1 MKFRSIV
8 AMLIV
13 IAMAVSTARADEGM
27 WLLNMIGKNYKQM
40 KAQGFRLKAKDVYN
54 VKNASLKDAVV
65 VFGGYCTG
73 EIVSSQGLIFTN
85 HHCGYTAIQQHSSTD
100 HDYIKDGFWANR
112 LEDEIPTPGLY
123 ISILQDI
130 QDVTDAVVNGTT
142 KGMDEDK
149 RAEIIEANITSLEAA
164 YQKKYPEEKFY
175 TVEIKPFFEG
185 NAYYMMA
192 YLKYND
198 VRMVGTPQD
207 AIGKFGGDTD
217 NWMWPRHTCDFSVFR
232 VYTDKNG
239 NPAEYSADNVPMTP
253 KRYLSINANGYKE
266 GDFAMVMGFPGT
278 TQRYSTSY
286 EIENDI
292 LTNGYRAK
300 IRGVRQE
307 VLRADMEA
315 SQEIHIKYAT
325 KYAHSS
331 NYWKNAIESNKSLK
345 ALNIVGV
352 KQNQEDDFA
361 KWYKAVNASAE
372 YEDVLPSIAKA
383 CADIRDIDK
392 NNMYVQEC
400 MLQGM
405 ELIMHAYNI
414 FAFLVQPD
422 GKTKEE
428 FVNEMHTF
436 YKDYSRE
443 TDYKSSL
450 AMAKL
455 YMEDIDEEYYPAF
468 LQGTDA
474 KSAVDKLFQSKFTT
488 KEGFDEFVNGN
499 DYESLL
505 SDPAV
510 EAMRGVLTIYFQ
522 LREQGNDIN
531 NSLSAARRVYCKGIN
546 KMNAGQNLYPDANF
560 TERLTFGK
568 VCSYKD
574 PSWDAGNPAPQ
585 VDGRSGDTF
594 KFFTT
599 SEGILQK
606 EKPGDYEFDVPAKL
620 HELLV
625 NKDFGPYADKDGTLH
640 TCFLTDNDIT
650 GGNSGSPVLDANGN
664 LIGLAFDGNSEAMCG
679 DWIFRDDVQRCINV
693 DIRYVLFIIDK
704 FAGCKRIID
713 ELTFVK

>member
-1 MKFRSIV
+1 MKFKSFI
-8 AMLIV
+8 ATLLV
-13 IAMAVSTARADEGM
+13 IAMSLSAARADEGM
-27 WLLNMIGKNYKQM
+27 WLLNLIGKNYKQM
-40 KAQGFRLKAKDVYN
+40 KAQGFRLKAQDVYN
-54 VKNASLKDAVV
+54 VKKASLKDAIV

-73 EIVSSQGLIFTN
+73 EIVSNQGLIFTN

-100 HDYIKDGFWANR
+100 HDYIKDGFWAYR

-130 QDVTDAVVNGTT
+130 KDVTADVN
-142 KGMDEDK
+142 KGITSNMAEQK
-149 RAEIIEANITSLEAA
+149 RQELIEANINDLEAKF
-164 YQKKYPEEKFY
+164 QKLYPEDKFY
-175 TVEIKPFFEG
+175 TIEIKPFFEG

-239 NPAEYSADNVPMTP
+239 NPAEYSSDNVPMTP
-253 KRYLSINANGYKE
+253 KRFLKINANGYKE

-300 IRGVRQE
+300 IRGIRQD
-307 VLRADMEA
+307 VLHADMEA
-315 SQEIHIKYAT
+315 SQEIHIKYAS

-331 NYWKNAIESNKSLK
+331 NYWKNAIESNKSLR

-352 KQNQEDDFA
+352 KQGIEDDFA
-361 KWYKAVNASAE
+361 KWYKAKGRSSE
-372 YEDVLPSIAKA
+372 FEDALPSIAKA
-383 CADIRDIDK
+383 CADSRENDK
-392 NNMYVQEC
+392 NYLYLSEC

-414 FAFLVQPD
+414 FAYILQPD
-422 GKTKEE
+422 DKTKED
-428 FVNEMHTF
+428 FVKEMHTF
-436 YKDYSRE
+436 YKDYSKS
-443 TDYKSSL
+443 TDYKASL
-450 AMAKL
+450 AMVKL
-455 YMEDIDEEYYPAF
+455 YMEDVDQEYYPEF
-468 LQGTDA
+468 MKGKEPQEI
-474 KSAVDKLFQSKFTT
+474 VDNLFETMFATQ
-488 KEGFDEFVNGN
+488 EGFDSFIENPSKAALV
-499 DYESLL
+499 

-510 EAMRGVLTIYFQ
+510 DAMRGVLTIYFQ
-522 LREQGNDIN
+522 LREQNKA
-531 NSLSAARRVYCKGIN
+531 NSNTLSAARRVYCKGIN
-546 KMNAGQNLYPDANF
+546 EMNAGKNLYPDANF
-560 TERLTFGK
+560 TERLTYGN
-568 VCSYKD
+568 VCSYED
-574 PSWDAGNPAPQ
+574 PAWDSNNPAPA
-585 VDGRSGDTF
+585 VDGRDGKTF

-599 SEGILQK
+599 SEGVLQK

-620 HELLV
+620 HDLLQK
-625 NKDFGPYADKDGTLH
+625 KDFGRYADKDGTLH
-640 TCFLTDNDIT
+640 TCFLTNNDIT
-650 GGNSGSPVLDANGN
+650 GGNSGSPVLDAYGN

-704 FAGCKRIID
+704 FAGCQRIID
-713 ELTFVK
+713 ELTFAK